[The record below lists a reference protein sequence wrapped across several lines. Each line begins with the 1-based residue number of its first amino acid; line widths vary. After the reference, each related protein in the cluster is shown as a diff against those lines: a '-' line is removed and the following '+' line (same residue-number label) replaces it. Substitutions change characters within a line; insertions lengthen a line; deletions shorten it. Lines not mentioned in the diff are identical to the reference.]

1 MAYSFGFYM
10 SVKLDYEYSGLIPF
24 KIDGFDLLAVQRLSP
39 DGEAEPPI
47 LRPPNAKRLFTG
59 KDLDAGKN

>member
-1 MAYSFGFYM
+1 MVYSFGFYT

-24 KIDGFDLLAVQRLSP
+24 RIGFDLLAVQILSP

-47 LRPPNAKRLFTG
+47 LRPPNAKRRFIG